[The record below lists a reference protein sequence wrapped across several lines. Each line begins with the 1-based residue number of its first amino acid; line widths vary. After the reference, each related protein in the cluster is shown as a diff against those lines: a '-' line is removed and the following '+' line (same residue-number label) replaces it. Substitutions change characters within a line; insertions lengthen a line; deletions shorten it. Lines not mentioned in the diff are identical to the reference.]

1 MDSRFT
7 FHEYRSRGVVWERI
21 ATRGSSDYML
31 TQHMKCRC
39 GAIVSKEEVNDANQG
54 LVNAYL
60 CLGGK
65 DSEGR
70 CSPAHFE
77 PFCSVEEMTREAE
90 ATLSSEETATL
101 EEKSE
106 AINLAIAAAPGLYDD
121 MGIMHPEGVQIGYF
135 LEAFCQENLGE
146 FCHQVPL
153 EGYGELILTSMESKG
168 GMLPAAIDINGV
180 QILRFQLRDLL
191 DLHNLTLWS
200 QGVFYSGN
208 DE

>member
-1 MDSRFT
+1 MPINGMR
-7 FHEYRSRGVVWERI
+7 
-21 ATRGSSDYML
+21 
-31 TQHMKCRC
+31 CRC
-39 GAIVSKEEVNDANQG
+39 GAIVSKEEINDANQG

-60 CLGGK
+60 CLGGY
-65 DSEGR
+65 DDEGR
-70 CSPAHFE
+70 RSPAHFE
-77 PFCSVEEMTREAE
+77 PFCSVEEMTGEAE
-90 ATLSSEETATL
+90 ATLSSESNETW

-106 AINLAIAAAPGLYDD
+106 AINLAIAAAPGLFEDV
-121 MGIMHPEGVQIGYF
+121 GIMHPEGVQIGYF
-135 LEAFCQENLGE
+135 LEAFCQEYLGE

-153 EGYGELILTSMESKG
+153 ADYGELILTSMETEG
-168 GMLPAAIDINGV
+168 GMLPAVIDINGV